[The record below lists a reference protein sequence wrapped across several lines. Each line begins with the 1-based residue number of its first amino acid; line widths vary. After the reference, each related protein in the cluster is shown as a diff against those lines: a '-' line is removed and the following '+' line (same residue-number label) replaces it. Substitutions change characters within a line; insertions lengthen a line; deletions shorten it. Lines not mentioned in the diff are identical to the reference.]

1 MATDD
6 GNYDDASDDDD
17 DTDVADDNNNDNDDA
32 NNEWQNVGKIQDS
45 DCTMHE
51 TRLCLMVTPMTKM
64 MMMMTILP

>member
-6 GNYDDASDDDD
+6 GNDNDASDDDD
-17 DTDVADDNNNDNDDA
+17 DTDVADDIDDA